1 VQYQLAFSY
10 FVGKKPTGW
19 TNLLLATVCILIPVV
34 GVLVL
39 LGYRAEVA
47 ERLAR
52 DPDLRRYPD
61 FSFDRFMDLLT
72 RGLWPFLINLLG
84 AVVTVPLVFV
94 VMFAVPLVAGRAND
108 PAAALVVFG
117 LLFGFFLLVTLAL
130 TAVLTPM
137 MFHAELANRF
147 DLGGA
152 LRFAASFLKL
162 VGGRA
167 VVTYVVFV
175 ILSVPVSLL
184 GMLLCFVGVYPASV
198 LLTMAGQH
206 LMVQLYLEYLDRGGE
221 EIVKTESDT
230 GRRRRRDDDYDDED
244 ESDTGRRRR
253 RDDDY
258 DDEDDDYD
266 DRPRR
271 R

>member
-1 VQYQLAFSY
+1 MQYQLAFSY

-19 TNLLLATVCILIPVV
+19 TNLLLATVCVLIPVV

-72 RGLWPFLINLLG
+72 RGLWPFLINLIG

-94 VMFAVPLVAGRAND
+94 VMLAVPLVAGQAKD
-108 PAAALVVFG
+108 PAAILAVAGVV
-117 LLFGFFLLVTLAL
+117 FLLVLLVSLAL
-130 TAVLTPM
+130 AAVLTPM

-152 LRFAASFLKL
+152 LRFAVSFLKL
-162 VGGRA
+162 VGGKA

-175 ILSVPVSLL
+175 VLSVPVSLL

-221 EIVKTESDT
+221 EIVKTEADAGRRRRDDDYGDEDEPAT
-230 GRRRRRDDDYDDED
+230 GRRRRRDDD
-244 ESDTGRRRR
+244 
-253 RDDDY
+253 DY
-258 DDEDDDYD
+258 EDDDYD